1 MPTGTRAESS
11 PGKLPAGVWWDP
23 RPWGDVLH
31 PRWDTA
37 LRDLIPLRSWSC
49 SEQDWT
55 PWLPPEA
62 SSVSVKASQAAKISA
77 PLSTEKMTTRSRRGC
92 LSVWPPALQNHRNT
106 QVCRTAV
113 CERPAEN
120 GMVLYSLDSPQPRTS
135 GPAQECCERNR
146 MARTS
151 AMHHHLP
158 KLMLTLG
165 DTIIYK
171 LMESENKCLL

>member
-23 RPWGDVLH
+23 QPWGDVLH

-37 LRDLIPLRSWSC
+37 LRDLILLRSWSC

-62 SSVSVKASQAAKISA
+62 SSVSIKASQAAKISA
-77 PLSTEKMTTRSRRGC
+77 PLSTEKTTTRSRRGC

-113 CERPAEN
+113 CERPVKT
-120 GMVLYSLDSPQPRTS
+120 GRSFTL
-135 GPAQECCERNR
+135 
-146 MARTS
+146 
-151 AMHHHLP
+151 
-158 KLMLTLG
+158 LTLLNPG
-165 DTIIYK
+165 RRGRRRNAVKGIGWLKLPQCIIICQ
-171 LMESENKCLL
+171 S